1 MSIVDEKSF
10 DVKDARLETIVA
22 CDAAPESLGTGF
34 GFTEGPVWDAR
45 NRRLIFSDMK
55 QDCMRSW
62 SAEQAIATF
71 RRPSNKANGNAFDHK
86 GRLLSCEHVTS
97 RVVRQTVQGTLEIVA
112 SHFEGK
118 ELNSPND
125 IVVKQDGAI
134 YFTDPTYGRIREE
147 LGLLREP
154 ELGFQGV
161 YRVSPDDGE
170 LHLLADDFE
179 QPNGLCFSA
188 DDRTLFVN
196 DTMRKHIRR
205 FDVLPDGSVS
215 GGDVWA
221 ETVGDAPGAPDGM
234 KIDVEG
240 HLFCTGPGGIHVF
253 DTTARLLGVIL
264 LPERAANFNWGG
276 DDKCTLFVTASTSLY
291 RLKTKLP
298 GRV

>member
-1 MSIVDEKSF
+1 LSTVDEKSF
-10 DVKDARLETIVA
+10 DVKDARFETIVA
-22 CDAAPESLGTGF
+22 CDVGPERLGTGF

-71 RRPSNKANGNAFDHK
+71 RQPSNKANGNAFDHM

-97 RVVRQTVQGTLEIVA
+97 RVVRQTTQGTLEIIA

-118 ELNSPND
+118 QLNSPND
-125 IVVKQDGAI
+125 IIVKQDGAI
-134 YFTDPTYGRIREE
+134 YFTDPTYGRIRED

-154 ELGFQGV
+154 ELAFRGV

-170 LHLLADDFE
+170 LRLLANDFE

-234 KIDVEG
+234 KIDVED

-253 DTTARLLGVIL
+253 DTAARLLGVIL
-264 LPERAANFNWGG
+264 LPERVANFNWGG

-291 RLKTKLP
+291 RLKTRLP

>member
-1 MSIVDEKSF
+1 MSTVDEKLF
-10 DVKDARLETIVA
+10 DVKDARFETIVA
-22 CDAAPESLGTGF
+22 CDVALESLGTGF

-45 NRRLIFSDMK
+45 YKRLIFSDMK
-55 QDCMRSW
+55 HDHMRSW
-62 SAEQAIATF
+62 SAERGITTF
-71 RRPSNKANGNAFDHK
+71 RQPSNKANGNAFDHM

-97 RVVRQTVQGTLEIVA
+97 RVVRQSAQGPLETVA

-125 IVVKQDGAI
+125 IIVKRDGAI

-147 LGLLREP
+147 LGLLRET

-161 YRVSPDDGE
+161 YRVSPDGGE
-170 LHLLADDFE
+170 LNLLADDFE
-179 QPNGLCFSA
+179 QPNGLCFST
-188 DDRTLFVN
+188 DDRALFVN

-205 FDVLPDGSVS
+205 FDVLSDGSVS

-234 KIDVEG
+234 KIDVKG

-276 DDKCTLFVTASTSLY
+276 NDNCALFVTASTSLY
-291 RLKTKLP
+291 RLKTRLP